1 MERDVMSVLRFFI
14 VKIYL
19 IILLCNLLIFSVL
32 TNYNKLLKKFCL
44 KLIRNLKKRSYI
56 CGI

>member
-14 VKIYL
+14 VKTNRV
-19 IILLCNLLIFSVL
+19 ILFCNSLIFNVL